1 MRMVEVVVTDRDG
14 RVVERRAV
22 NEDLFNEYTKREEA
36 TRDYSTRWFI
46 RLLGALFAHTSGGA
60 SRTIAVVDE
69 GGTTRT
75 VHVHASTFR
84 SDANLFN
91 STFSGAVFTAIAVGT
106 GTAPPTRDDF
116 RLASPLARVIATVH
130 INEDAGIV
138 TLTAG
143 FTWTEDRTIAEI
155 GLILQANIRESPYVI
170 TFLLDRTVLD
180 PPITVPAGHT
190 LTVVYRFRL

>member
-22 NEDLFNEYTKREEA
+22 NEDLFNEYIKREEA
-36 TRDYSTRWFI
+36 TRDYSTRWFA
-46 RLLGALFAHTSGGA
+46 RLLGALFMYTSSRA
-60 SRTIAVVDE
+60 SRTITVVDE
-69 GGTTRT
+69 VGTART
-75 VHVHASTFR
+75 VHVHAPAYSSGYNT
-84 SDANLFN
+84 FN
-91 STFSGAVFTAIAVGT
+91 STYDGAVGAIIAVGT
-106 GTAPPTRDDF
+106 GTVPPTRDDF
-116 RLASPLARVIATVH
+116 RLASPFDRVIATVH
-130 INEDAGIV
+130 INEEAGIV

-143 FTWTEDRTIAEI
+143 FTWTTDQTVAEI
-155 GLILQANIRESPYVI
+155 GLILQANIRASPYVI